1 MVEQR
6 IENESRVMWTN
17 NIFFGPVS
25 KLKSSPLV
33 ERDTIFIITRMKREV
48 EEFRFSIN
56 RDNGM
61 LSLTPSHS
69 RDVIQKYQFNVM
81 VILTRVESAWSLCM
95 KSDTSR
101 TDIAAIHRFSN
112 RPPIGHQMLSESEI
126 SMSGTLPMYCAKWT
140 PVLSF
145 LYPLYCTKPTCLMP
159 VFVVFVLMDFSSLCL
174 NVSLWKCVS
183 CLPLLIPAAQ
193 LSAKGVWNFM
203 PLLDLSEHRAISV
216 FWKTSFAI
224 SWFDTIMSIEWYEY
238 LTYRYAGHEC
248 IRWIQSYRQ
257 VVFFS

>member
-1 MVEQR
+1 
-6 IENESRVMWTN
+6 
-17 NIFFGPVS
+17 
-25 KLKSSPLV
+25 
-33 ERDTIFIITRMKREV
+33 
-48 EEFRFSIN
+48 
-56 RDNGM
+56 
-61 LSLTPSHS
+61 
-69 RDVIQKYQFNVM
+69 M

-95 KSDTSR
+95 DWK
-101 TDIAAIHRFSN
+101 AIHPGQILQQYIAFQTDHQLAIKCSLSLRFRCPVPN
-112 RPPIGHQMLSESEI
+112 R
-126 SMSGTLPMYCAKWT
+126 TLPMYCAKWT

-159 VFVVFVLMDFSSLCL
+159 AFVVFVLMDFSSLCL

-224 SWFDTIMSIEWYEY
+224 SWFDTMYVN
-238 LTYRYAGHEC
+238 RV
-248 IRWIQSYRQ
+248 IRILNLQICGSWMHSMNTKL
-257 VVFFS
+257 